1 MKTFVVLRWS
11 VYRAAVAVL
20 PAPVMLTVLVGTI
33 FFKPK
38 PIGWFRSSESFPLTV
53 TIVYPLFMNH
63 IITGDERNVK
73 NLETKVYVSWGMS
86 FNDGQISSQKVNL
99 KHTLLSAGN
108 ATYAIRQSSE
118 RRIWSGT
125 LPHGELSAIYLSEV
139 NHKHLFLYLF
149 RRNVKRVWPQS
160 PAGNVTLANR
170 QQSERR
176 IWSGTLPQGELSAA
190 TWRGKAP
197 CTLGGG
203 ARGFPLGYNSE
214 AI

>member
-1 MKTFVVLRWS
+1 MVGGLLNNREVYMKTFVVLRRS
-11 VYRAAVAVL
+11 VYRAAFAVL

-53 TIVYPLFMNH
+53 TIVYPFFMNH

-108 ATYAIRQSSE
+108 ATYAIRQPSE
-118 RRIWSGT
+118 RRIWSGSHPPLAVHRCYT
-125 LPHGELSAIYLSEV
+125 NY
-139 NHKHLFLYLF
+139 KH
-149 RRNVKRVWPQS
+149 
-160 PAGNVTLANR
+160 T
-170 QQSERR
+170 ERR
-176 IWSGTLPQGELSAA
+176 IFHADSAWKNPLYLRGVVQGAFL
-190 TWRGKAP
+190 
-197 CTLGGG
+197 
-203 ARGFPLGYNSE
+203 LGYNSA

>member
-1 MKTFVVLRWS
+1 MKTFVVLRRS

-73 NLETKVYVSWGMS
+73 NIETKVYMVYVSWGMS

-108 ATYAIRQSSE
+108 GSYTKRIQSE

-125 LPHGELSAIYLSEV
+125 LPHGELSAIYLSDV
-139 NHKHLFLYLF
+139 NHKAPFLFLF
-149 RRNVKRVWPQS
+149 RRNVKRVRRK
-160 PAGNVTLANR
+160 ALAVHR
-170 QQSERR
+170 CYAKHIHTERR
-176 IWSGTLPQGELSAA
+176 IWSGTLLKCYTKTGHKGVEKQKGEV
-190 TWRGKAP
+190 
-197 CTLGGG
+197 
-203 ARGFPLGYNSE
+203 YNKRSRQ
-214 AI
+214 I

>member
-1 MKTFVVLRWS
+1 
-11 VYRAAVAVL
+11 
-20 PAPVMLTVLVGTI
+20 MLTVLVGTI

-53 TIVYPLFMNH
+53 TIVYPFFMNH

-73 NLETKVYVSWGMS
+73 NLEMKVYVSWGMS
-86 FNDGQISSQKVNL
+86 FNNGQISSQKVNL

-108 ATYAIRQSSE
+108 ATYAICQPSE
-118 RRIWSGT
+118 RRIWSGSHPP
-125 LPHGELSAIYLSEV
+125 LAVHRCYA
-139 NHKHLFLYLF
+139 NHKH
-149 RRNVKRVWPQS
+149 
-160 PAGNVTLANR
+160 T
-170 QQSERR
+170 ERR

-190 TWRGKAP
+190 TWCGKAP

-203 ARGFPLGYNSE
+203 TRGFPLGYNSE

>member
-1 MKTFVVLRWS
+1 MKTFVVLRRS

-38 PIGWFRSSESFPLTV
+38 PIGWFRSSDSFPLTV

-73 NLETKVYVSWGMS
+73 NLETKVYMVYVSWGIF

-99 KHTLLSAGN
+99 KHTLTSAGN
-108 ATYAIRQSSE
+108 GGYT
-118 RRIWSGT
+118 
-125 LPHGELSAIYLSEV
+125 
-139 NHKHLFLYLF
+139 KHI
-149 RRNVKRVWPQS
+149 
-160 PAGNVTLANR
+160 
-170 QQSERR
+170 QSERR
-176 IWSGTLPQGELSAA
+176 IWSGTLPQGKLSAIYLFDVNHKRLFLFLFRRNVKRVCRKA
-190 TWRGKAP
+190 LAVHRCYANLKHTERRIVSGDPPPACHGKAP

-203 ARGFPLGYNSE
+203 TRGFPLGYNSE

>member
-1 MKTFVVLRWS
+1 MKTFVVLRRS
-11 VYRAAVAVL
+11 VYRAAFAVL

-73 NLETKVYVSWGMS
+73 NHETKVYMVYVSWGMS
-86 FNDGQISSQKVNL
+86 FNNGQISSQKVNL
-99 KHTLLSAGN
+99 KHTLLSADN
-108 ATYAIRQSSE
+108 VTYAIRQPSE

-125 LPHGELSAIYLSEV
+125 LPQGKLSTIYLSDV
-139 NHKHLFLYLF
+139 NHKHLFLFLF
-149 RRNVKRVWPQS
+149 RRNVKRVCRK
-160 PAGNVTLANR
+160 ALADNATYAIR

-176 IWSGTLPQGELSAA
+176 IWSGTLPPAKGQ
-190 TWRGKAP
+190 
-197 CTLGGG
+197 
-203 ARGFPLGYNSE
+203 N
-214 AI
+214 

>member
-1 MKTFVVLRWS
+1 MKTFVVLRRS

-20 PAPVMLTVLVGTI
+20 PAPVMLIVLVGTI

-38 PIGWFRSSESFPLTV
+38 PIGWFRSSDSFPLTV
-53 TIVYPLFMNH
+53 SIVYPLFMNH

-73 NLETKVYVSWGMS
+73 NLETKVYMMYISWGMS
-86 FNDGQISSQKVNL
+86 FNDGQISSQKVNP

-108 ATYAIRQSSE
+108 ATYAIRQPSERRIVSGDPPHGTKKNTASLNRLQYPLNYTWICINVNRVCRKALAVHRCYANFKHTE

-125 LPHGELSAIYLSEV
+125 LPHG
-139 NHKHLFLYLF
+139 
-149 RRNVKRVWPQS
+149 
-160 PAGNVTLANR
+160 
-170 QQSERR
+170 
-176 IWSGTLPQGELSAA
+176 
-190 TWRGKAP
+190 KAP

-203 ARGFPLGYNSE
+203 TRGFPLGYNSE

>member
-1 MKTFVVLRWS
+1 MKTFVVLRRS
-11 VYRAAVAVL
+11 VYYRAAVAVL

-73 NLETKVYVSWGMS
+73 NLETQVYVSWGMS

-99 KHTLLSAGN
+99 KHILLSADN
-108 ATYAIRQSSE
+108 ATYAIRQ
-118 RRIWSGT
+118 
-125 LPHGELSAIYLSEV
+125 P
-139 NHKHLFLYLF
+139 
-149 RRNVKRVWPQS
+149 
-160 PAGNVTLANR
+160 
-170 QQSERR
+170 SERR

-190 TWRGKAP
+190 HCRHGKAP

-203 ARGFPLGYNSE
+203 TRGFPLGYNSE

>member
-1 MKTFVVLRWS
+1 MKTFVVLRRS
-11 VYRAAVAVL
+11 MYGAAVAVL

-86 FNDGQISSQKVNL
+86 FKDGQISSQKANL
-99 KHTLLSAGN
+99 QYTLLSADNGGYTKHIQSERRIWSGTLPP
-108 ATYAIRQSSE
+108 AVHRCYAKHIQSE

-125 LPHGELSAIYLSEV
+125 LPHG
-139 NHKHLFLYLF
+139 
-149 RRNVKRVWPQS
+149 
-160 PAGNVTLANR
+160 
-170 QQSERR
+170 
-176 IWSGTLPQGELSAA
+176 
-190 TWRGKAP
+190 KAP

-203 ARGFPLGYNSE
+203 TRGFPLGYNSE

>member
-1 MKTFVVLRWS
+1 MKTFVVLGRS
-11 VYRAAVAVL
+11 VYRAAFAVL

-86 FNDGQISSQKVNL
+86 FKDEQISSQKANL
-99 KHTLLSAGN
+99 RYTLLSADN
-108 ATYAIRQSSE
+108 ATYAIRQPSE

-125 LPHGELSAIYLSEV
+125 LPLAKWQNLMLLYKSTIYLSDV
-139 NHKHLFLYLF
+139 NHKRLFLFLL
-149 RRNVKRVWPQS
+149 RRNVKRVCRK
-160 PAGNVTLANR
+160 ALAVHRCYTNHKHT
-170 QQSERR
+170 ERR
-176 IWSGTLPQGELSAA
+176 IVSGDSPPAKGQ
-190 TWRGKAP
+190 
-197 CTLGGG
+197 
-203 ARGFPLGYNSE
+203 N
-214 AI
+214 

>member
-73 NLETKVYVSWGMS
+73 NLETQVYVSWGMS

-176 IWSGTLPQGELSAA
+176 IWSGTLPPPRKSPLYLRGWYKGLSF
-190 TWRGKAP
+190 G
-197 CTLGGG
+197 L
-203 ARGFPLGYNSE
+203 
-214 AI
+214 

>member
-1 MKTFVVLRWS
+1 MKTFVVLRRS
-11 VYRAAVAVL
+11 MYRAAVAVL

-73 NLETKVYVSWGMS
+73 NLETQVYVSWVMS
-86 FNDGQISSQKVNL
+86 CKDGQISSQKVNL
-99 KHTLLSAGN
+99 KHTLLSADNGGY
-108 ATYAIRQSSE
+108 TRHIQSE

-149 RRNVKRVWPQS
+149 RRNVKRVCRK
-160 PAGNVTLANR
+160 ALAVHRCYANHKHT
-170 QQSERR
+170 ERR
-176 IWSGTLPQGELSAA
+176 IWSGTLPPPRKSPLYLRGWYKGLSF
-190 TWRGKAP
+190 G
-197 CTLGGG
+197 L
-203 ARGFPLGYNSE
+203 
-214 AI
+214 